1 MVILIDRDPSATVGK
16 RTLGSV
22 LQSTWS
28 DQAFHPQLLV
38 VLPNEKNNYESHSSN
53 NTFRGPVQLCES

>member
-28 DQAFHPQLLV
+28 DQAFQPQLLV

-53 NTFRGPVQLCES
+53 NTYC